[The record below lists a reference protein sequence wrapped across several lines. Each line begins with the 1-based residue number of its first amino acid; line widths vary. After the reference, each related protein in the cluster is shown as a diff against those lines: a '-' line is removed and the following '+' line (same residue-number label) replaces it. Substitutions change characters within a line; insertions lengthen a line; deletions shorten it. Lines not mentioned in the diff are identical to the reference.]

1 MAKFDIL
8 NDMQVVHLGN
18 LALSGTTPATSAYVD
33 LQGFEGCDILV
44 INNTVTDAGTT
55 AGFTVTL
62 QESAD
67 TAAASAGTVA
77 TADAVN
83 AANTVTVTSDSAD
96 NAIGGVMGYIGGER
110 YVGVSAVGTTGTN
123 ADVSIVA
130 VLGKAHLA
138 PPTLIGTAV
147 ART

>member
-1 MAKFDIL
+1 MAKFDTL
-8 NDMQVVHLGN
+8 NGLQTVHLGN
-18 LALSGTTPATSAYVD
+18 LTLSGTTPATSAYVD
-33 LQGFEGCDILV
+33 LQGFEGCTILV
-44 INNTVTDAGTT
+44 IANTVTDAGTT
-55 AGFTVTL
+55 SGFTVTL

-67 TAAASAGTVA
+67 TTAAAAGTVA

-96 NAIGGVMGYIGGER
+96 NTVAGAMGYIGSER
-110 YVGVSAVGTTGTN
+110 YVGVSAVGTTGTD

-130 VLGKAHLA
+130 VLGVASIQ
-138 PPTLIGTAV
+138 PPTLIGTSV